1 MNLLGRFTAGLLACC
16 LLAAGCGS
24 DEPAEEDSRAES
36 DSAFPVTIQHKY
48 GQTEIPEEPQRVLSL
63 GFQEHA
69 FVSPSESL
77 RSRCAT
83 GTATRTT

>member
-1 MNLLGRFTAGLLACC
+1 MTLSRRSTAALAVLAVLL
-16 LLAAGCGS
+16 AGCGS
-24 DEPAEEDSRAES
+24 GEPAVETSGSES